1 MNSPDLEYEQTLA
14 SPSDRSQHI
23 EFHIAQQL
31 QFLQDQITNVNNKLQ
46 TNLKI
51 LKEKQSE
58 NSHLKDLLCKLE
70 YTITNISP
78 TQSTEPVLSSESVC
92 ISCKAC
98 NIF

>member
-14 SPSDRSQHI
+14 SPSERSQNI

-51 LKEKQSE
+51 PQRKTIRKQPFKRPA
-58 NSHLKDLLCKLE
+58 L
-70 YTITNISP
+70 
-78 TQSTEPVLSSESVC
+78 
-92 ISCKAC
+92 
-98 NIF
+98 